1 MIKHFSLIEDS
12 FFYFSLK
19 YTCISMVIKLIGY
32 AVIAYVKWQWNV
44 ISFNS
49 CFVLEFFFLI
59 YWIHFS
65 VLFTVLFFFSVCVMD
80 WYKWV
85 KVLYCGNALNAHCL
99 VNYLKWKKW
108 KWKKKTDPL
117 SQQHLVIWKK
127 NTWNLLRSRNKGR

>member
-49 CFVLEFFFLI
+49 CFVLEFFFFNILDSF
-59 YWIHFS
+59 FS
-65 VLFTVLFFFSVCVMD
+65 SFYSTFFFSVCVMD

-99 VNYLKWKKW
+99 VNYLNSE
-108 KWKKKTDPL
+108 KKKPDPL

>member
-99 VNYLKWKKW
+99 VNYLNSE
-108 KWKKKTDPL
+108 KKKTRSIEPAAFSNL
-117 SQQHLVIWKK
+117 EKK
-127 NTWNLLRSRNKGR
+127 YLKPS